1 VYSRKRFPPPRQRL
15 LTPQRHQIAERAF
28 DFRRDIGGKD
38 DAPAGLRQIGDVV
51 HRVDDTQP
59 WSLQLQAGGDIF
71 EVDVAKLL
79 AEGYLGELFGF
90 GGEQVATCRPIQAKE
105 R

>member
-1 VYSRKRFPPPRQRL
+1 
-15 LTPQRHQIAERAF
+15 
-28 DFRRDIGGKD
+28 
-38 DAPAGLRQIGDVV
+38 V

-59 WSLQLQAGGDIF
+59 WSLQLQAAAISLRW
-71 EVDVAKLL
+71 DVAKLL